1 MPSLDHIF
9 GTVPISGDFV
19 LSANYRHEVVGM
31 FFSLVFDYKVIND
44 KSEIYGDPFVCDQ
57 TSGAFELMVSSG
69 VKALHE
75 ALVGKN
81 SDLEKAIHA
90 LLKFNNKMSL
100 VKKRGTLLLFHDGV
114 GYVLDRDVY
123 VSIVVEGCYKI
134 VCFDISGNKL
144 GTGC

>member
-1 MPSLDHIF
+1 M
-9 GTVPISGDFV
+9 
-19 LSANYRHEVVGM
+19 
-31 FFSLVFDYKVIND
+31 
-44 KSEIYGDPFVCDQ
+44 
-57 TSGAFELMVSSG
+57 
-69 VKALHE
+69 LHQ

-100 VKKRGTLLLFHDGV
+100 VKKRGTLLLFHEGV
-114 GYVLDRDVY
+114 GYVLDRDAHIF
-123 VSIVVEGCYKI
+123 IVVERCYKI